1 MKANTETGELYGFK
15 RARGKASQRSSSEG
29 GNLDISCSD
38 CAADA
43 YHQLADGSNASKMK
57 CQQDVL
63 AASAD
68 GDVIVDFAI
77 QSDMPLKTCDHVCS
91 FRVSQVGARA
101 RGCHGQF

>member
-43 YHQLADGSNASKMK
+43 YHQLADGFNASKMSW
-57 CQQDVL
+57 QHQRMEMSLLTSQDSL
-63 AASAD
+63 
-68 GDVIVDFAI
+68 
-77 QSDMPLKTCDHVCS
+77 TCH
-91 FRVSQVGARA
+91 
-101 RGCHGQF
+101 